1 MLTEKVVQHVVDS
14 LREAYKER
22 GWSNRELES
31 LERLIRRRAEQI
43 GQLID
48 QVQGWAE
55 ADEVDYDVLCTLLGH
70 LPSVHLYFENPFMM
84 QMRVPLGELLLTL
97 SDTVHENGE
106 LEGFEV
112 VPNDCPDLQAQ
123 QDSEDEHQ
131 PDRPR
136 GKEETRST
144 GKDGDLRL
152 FRQAFEDS

>member
-1 MLTEKVVQHVVDS
+1 VLTEKVVQHVVDS
-14 LREAYKER
+14 LRGAYKER
-22 GWSNRELES
+22 GWSSRELES
-31 LERLIRRRAEQI
+31 LEKLIRRRAEQI
-43 GQLID
+43 CQLID

-123 QDSEDEHQ
+123 LETEVEHQ
-131 PDRPR
+131 ADRSR
-136 GKEETRST
+136 DREESRST
-144 GKDGDLRL
+144 GKDDDLQL
-152 FRQAFEDS
+152 FRKAFEDS

>member
-22 GWSNRELES
+22 GWSHRELES

-84 QMRVPLGELLLTL
+84 QMRVPIGELLLTI
-97 SDTVHENGE
+97 SDTTHENGE

-112 VPNDCPDLQAQ
+112 VPNDCPELQ
-123 QDSEDEHQ
+123 
-131 PDRPR
+131 
-136 GKEETRST
+136 
-144 GKDGDLRL
+144 KDGEEAVEEVTTKSTEVDLSL
-152 FRQAFEDS
+152 FRKAFEDS

>member
-43 GQLID
+43 SQLID

-112 VPNDCPDLQAQ
+112 VPNDCPDLQAELEADVEPQ
-123 QDSEDEHQ
+123 AE
-131 PDRPR
+131 RPR
-136 GKEETRST
+136 EKGEPRGNT
-144 GKDGDLRL
+144 KDDDLRL
-152 FRQAFEDS
+152 FRKAFEDS

>member
-1 MLTEKVVQHVVDS
+1 MLTDKAIKHVVDS
-14 LREAYKER
+14 LREAYAER
-22 GWSNRELES
+22 GWSHRDLDS

-43 GQLID
+43 NALIGQI
-48 QVQGWAE
+48 QGWAQ

-112 VPNDCPDLQAQ
+112 VPNDCPEMQAEEEAEAATEKADRVKDDDLQ
-123 QDSEDEHQ
+123 
-131 PDRPR
+131 
-136 GKEETRST
+136 
-144 GKDGDLRL
+144 L
-152 FRQAFEDS
+152 FRKAFEDS